1 MAHNRA
7 QPLPD
12 NVTDL
17 ADLTMCSFCG
27 ETYDESWADLA
38 FFHNSGHAVTDA
50 PHVRG
55 VRAKHVLVAP
65 PPIPGA

>member
-27 ETYDESWADLA
+27 ETYL
-38 FFHNSGHAVTDA
+38 FTRRRGDA
-50 PHVRG
+50 EER
-55 VRAKHVLVAP
+55 KSQ
-65 PPIPGA
+65 